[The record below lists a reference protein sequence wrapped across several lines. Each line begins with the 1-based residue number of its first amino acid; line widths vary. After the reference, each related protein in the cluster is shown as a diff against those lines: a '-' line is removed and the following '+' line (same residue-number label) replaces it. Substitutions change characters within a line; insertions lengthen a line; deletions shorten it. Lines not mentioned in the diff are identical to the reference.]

1 MQRLFKHLVQF
12 GPSSSILE
20 KSQCFPHV
28 VSVSFNPL
36 DKSNIIRPV
45 DHENDKLGFRDT
57 NDDDENVKDDDDDFA
72 DLNKSIG
79 KGNMMVEFFSAEIEF
94 NVCRYRSW

>member
-1 MQRLFKHLVQF
+1 M
-12 GPSSSILE
+12 SSRSHSTPWINPT
-20 KSQCFPHV
+20 S
-28 VSVSFNPL
+28 SV
-36 DKSNIIRPV
+36 V
-45 DHENDKLGFRDT
+45 DHENDKCDA

-94 NVCRYRSW
+94 NV